1 MVTFLR
7 ECSTINNMFEKL
19 PFNNDTY
26 LKIQKEKIIERINLF
41 GGRLYLEFGGKL
53 FDDYHASRVLPGF
66 QPDSKLQLLL
76 SLRDKME
83 VVIVISS
90 NDIKSRRVRADNGI
104 TYDVEV
110 ERLILEYQKAGLL
123 VQSVVLSFYEPN
135 SEVDKFIR
143 RIKRRKINVYKH
155 YKIAG
160 YPQNIPLIVSEQ
172 GLGKNEYIKTTMPL
186 VVVTAPGPGSG
197 KMATCLSQL
206 YHDQKRGIKSGYAKY
221 ETFPVWNLPLN
232 HPVNMAYEAATIDLN
247 DINMIDPYH
256 LEHYGITSVN
266 YNRDVDTFPLLKD
279 IFEHILGESP
289 YYSPTD
295 MGVNM
300 VGFAIEDNDGVE
312 KAAKDEI
319 IRRYFAAKKDRLME
333 NITDEAVM
341 KSELLMKRLNLET
354 SDRPCVKP
362 AVELA
367 AKKGCPILSIQLKDG
382 RIVTGK
388 RSDLLTASS
397 AALLNA
403 LKALAGIDDKLLLL
417 SRSVIEPIQ
426 NLKLGVLHNTSAKI
440 HVEEILIAL
449 SIQANTNPLAEL
461 CMSKIGELKDCEAHS
476 SCLLAPIDLKTL
488 NKLGLRV
495 TEEAQSYFYKM

>member
-1 MVTFLR
+1 M
-7 ECSTINNMFEKL
+7 ENKL
-19 PFNNDTY
+19 PFNNEKY
-26 LKIQKEKIIERINLF
+26 LAIQKENILKRIELF

-66 QPDSKLQLLL
+66 EPDSKLQLLL
-76 SLRDKME
+76 SLKDQAE

-90 NDIKSRRVRADNGI
+90 NDIKARKVRADIGI

-110 ERLILEYQKAGLL
+110 ERLILAYKKAGLF

-135 SEVDKFIR
+135 AEVDKFIR
-143 RIKRRKINVYKH
+143 RIKKHKVNVYKH

-172 GLGKNEYIKTTMPL
+172 GLGKNEYIDTTRPL

-206 YHDQKRGIKSGYAKY
+206 YHDAKRGIKSGYAKY
-221 ETFPVWNLPLN
+221 ETFPIWNLPLN
-232 HPVNMAYEAATIDLN
+232 HPVNMAYEAATLDLN
-247 DINMIDPYH
+247 DVNMIDPYH
-256 LEHYGITSVN
+256 LEHYGKMAVN
-266 YNRDVDTFPLLKD
+266 YNRDIETFPLLKD
-279 IFEHILGESP
+279 IFETILGYTP

-300 VGFAIEDNDGVE
+300 AGFAIDDDEAVQ

-319 IRRYFAAKKDRLME
+319 IRRYYAAKKDLLLE
-333 NITDEAVM
+333 EINEEAVE
-341 KSELLMKRLNLET
+341 KSELLMKRLNLT
-354 SDRPCVKP
+354 PADRPCVGV
-362 AVELA
+362 AMELSE
-367 AKKGCPILSIQLKDG
+367 KKGCPVIAIQLKDG

-388 RSDLLTASS
+388 RSDLLTAS
-397 AALLNA
+397 AAVLLNA
-403 LKALAGIDDKLLLL
+403 LKALAGIDDKMLLL
-417 SRSVIEPIQ
+417 SKSVIEPIQ
-426 NLKLGVLHNTSAKI
+426 NMKIDALHNNSVKI

-449 SIQANTNPLAEL
+449 AIQANTNPMAEM
-461 CMSKIGELKDCEAHS
+461 CMSKIHELDGCEAHS

-488 NKLGLRV
+488 NKLRLRV
-495 TEEAQSYFYKM
+495 TEEAQSYFYKK